1 MVTDPISDMLI
12 QIKNAQLSKKEQVS
26 IPFSK
31 MKMSIADI
39 LKSSGFVA
47 DVEKKSKKMK
57 NSEHDY
63 IYITL
68 KYGDGTILNN
78 VKIVSKPSRRMY
90 MKASEIRPVRSGYGL
105 AILSTSRGIM
115 TSENAKKEKLGGEIL
130 CEVW

>member
-1 MVTDPISDMLI
+1 MLI

>member
-1 MVTDPISDMLI
+1 MLI

-90 MKASEIRPVRSGYGL
+90 MKASEIRPARSGYGL
-105 AILSTSRGIM
+105 EILSTSRGIM